1 MAKSSITEAKSITAE
16 AILKL
21 GQFYSAQ
28 ELRGMQS
35 KLTGAVREVRA
46 LIGNKG
52 LIARIGELLTHE
64 QRQLLRDAASL
75 VESVNSNLEH
85 AKEKRLRDEKAAAV
99 RLKER
104 ELQAKQL
111 VSESFPLPCDTPEQM
126 LEVIRLGLTLNHA
139 RAFQSFYSPWEFS
152 QKLRQSATLPHQT
165 KPFRNDWGLEK
176 ELKHQAS
183 YLRDDIRRELTDLLA
198 HNIDNMSVKDK
209 HAVLQAKIAKIRT
222 RVLEQETET
231 LGVWVAA
238 LASLEKREG
247 E

>member
-1 MAKSSITEAKSITAE
+1 MAKSPLIEAKTITAE
-16 AILKL
+16 AILNL

-28 ELRGMQS
+28 DLRGMQP
-35 KLTGAVREVRA
+35 KLTGAAREVRA
-46 LIGNKG
+46 LTGNKG

-75 VESVNSNLEH
+75 IESVNTNLEH
-85 AKEKRLRDEKAAAV
+85 AKEKRQRDEKAATAK
-99 RLKER
+99 RKER

-126 LEVIRLGLTLNHA
+126 LEVIRQGLILNHA
-139 RAFQSFYSPWEFS
+139 RAFQSYYSPRELS
-152 QKLRQSATLPHQT
+152 QKLREYATLPPQT
-165 KPFRNDWGLEK
+165 KPLRNDWSLEK

-183 YLRDDIRRELTDLLA
+183 YLRDDIRRELADLLA
-198 HNIDNMSVKDK
+198 HDTDNMSVKDK
-209 HAVLQAKIAKIRT
+209 HAVLQAKIAEIRE
-222 RVLEQETET
+222 RVLEQEAET
-231 LGVWVAA
+231 LGAWAAA